1 MKKLFLGLQADSNKA
16 KMASNVMA
24 KDVSLWLLGVI
35 LSGYK
40 GLAPT
45 VLQAGEGTKC
55 LVTILHVMGI
65 CMVAATCITPFS
77 PWREDEGRG
86 YTPSLSDRR

>member
-24 KDVSLWLLGVI
+24 KNVSLWLLGFI

-45 VLQAGEGTKC
+45 ALQAEEGTKC
-55 LVTILHVMGI
+55 LVTILHAMGI
-65 CMVAATCITPFS
+65 CIVAATHITPFS
-77 PWREDEGRG
+77 PWREDEGWDFA
-86 YTPSLSDRR
+86 PSLSDRR